1 MTRKYIVPLGIKSD
15 GVKEEKSRMPL
26 DQTIISQAVISA
38 IVREIIKETL
48 LHISRFRV
56 SVNISQRNYSY
67 SLPREMSRSRAEN
80 IEVIFEEAF
89 LGVIFDEV

>member
-1 MTRKYIVPLGIKSD
+1 
-15 GVKEEKSRMPL
+15 MPL

>member
-1 MTRKYIVPLGIKSD
+1 M
-15 GVKEEKSRMPL
+15 
-26 DQTIISQAVISA
+26 
-38 IVREIIKETL
+38 
-48 LHISRFRV
+48 
-56 SVNISQRNYSY
+56 NISQRNYSY